1 MTDPIMSIELAH
13 VPRLRSGKVREIFD
27 LGDHLL
33 IVATDRISAFDV
45 IMPTGIPDKGAILTQ
60 LSNFWFDR
68 LRHIVPNH
76 VVATDVGDL
85 PAAVREDPRS
95 GDLTGRSVL
104 VRKAEVLP
112 VECIVRGYL
121 AGSGWKDYVATGTTS
136 GVELPPGLQ
145 LASRLP
151 EPVFTPS
158 TKAHHGHDENIT
170 RAEAAHMIGR
180 ELTERIEDV
189 AKRLYLAARDH
200 AESCGLILAD
210 TKFEFGLSDGELL
223 LVDEALT
230 PDSSRFWDATQY
242 RPGESPASFDKQF
255 VRDYLEG
262 LDWDKRAPGPVLP
275 DGIVARTRDKYLEA
289 FRRLVGHEFTAV

>member
-1 MTDPIMSIELAH
+1 MTRPIMSVELAN
-13 VPRLRSGKVREIFD
+13 VPKLRSGKVREVFD

-45 IMPTGIPDKGAILTQ
+45 IMPTGIPDKGAVLTQ
-60 LSNFWFDR
+60 ISNFWFDK
-68 LRHIVPNH
+68 LRDVVPHH
-76 VVATDVGDL
+76 VVATHVGDF
-85 PAAVREDPRS
+85 PAVVREDPRS
-95 GDLTGRSVL
+95 RDLAGRSVL

-121 AGSGWKDYVATGTTS
+121 AGSGWKDYMATGMTS

-170 RAEAAHMIGR
+170 RSEAARMIGE
-180 ELTERIEDV
+180 ELAERIEDV
-189 AKRLYLAARDH
+189 AKRLYLAAREH
-200 AESCGLILAD
+200 AEACGLILAD
-210 TKFEFGLSDGELL
+210 TKFEFGLCDGELL

-230 PDSSRFWDATQY
+230 PDSSRFWDAELY

-255 VRDYLEG
+255 IRDYLEG
-262 LDWDKRAPGPVLP
+262 LDWNKQAPGPVLP
-275 DGIVARTRDKYLEA
+275 DDIVARTREKYLEA
-289 FRRLVGHEFTAV
+289 FRRLLGREFTAA

>member
-1 MTDPIMSIELAH
+1 MTGPLMSIELANA
-13 VPRLRSGKVREIFD
+13 PRLRSGKVREVFD

-60 LSNFWFDR
+60 ISDFWFEK

-76 VVATDVGDL
+76 VVATRIADF
-85 PAAVREDPRS
+85 PAVVREDPHAA
-95 GDLTGRSVL
+95 DLAGRAVF

-121 AGSGWKDYVATGTTS
+121 AGSGWKDYVATGNTS
-136 GVELPPGLQ
+136 GLELPSGLQ

-158 TKAHHGHDENIT
+158 TKAQHGHDENIT
-170 RAEAAHMIGR
+170 PAEAARLMGR
-180 ELTERIEDV
+180 ELAERIEDV

-200 AESCGLILAD
+200 AEACGLILAD
-210 TKFEFGLSDGELL
+210 TKFEFGLCDGELL

-230 PDSSRFWDATQY
+230 PDSSRFWDAALY

-255 VRDYLEG
+255 LRDYLEG
-262 LDWDKRAPGPVLP
+262 LDWNKQAPGPVLP
-275 DGIVARTRDKYLEA
+275 EDIVARTRAKYLEA
-289 FRRLVGHEFTAV
+289 FRRLVGREFTRA